1 MHKAQ
6 LRVRACLDEFI
17 QTYGSVQAEAL
28 KLDQTELKEKEK
40 KKKRHSKQALTC
52 YEVWQHLK
60 P

>member
-1 MHKAQ
+1 MHKVQ

-40 KKKRHSKQALTC
+40 KKKKAFKTSPYML
-52 YEVWQHLK
+52 
-60 P
+60 